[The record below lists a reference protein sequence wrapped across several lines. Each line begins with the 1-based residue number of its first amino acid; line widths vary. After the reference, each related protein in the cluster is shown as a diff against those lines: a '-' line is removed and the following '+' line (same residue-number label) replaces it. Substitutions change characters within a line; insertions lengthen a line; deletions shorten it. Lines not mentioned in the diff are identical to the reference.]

1 MPNKHAAE
9 KDLRKN
15 RRHAKHNARVKSHVK
30 TLFKGGMSFIKA
42 GEKGKAATSAA
53 ALQQAIDKAAKNG
66 VISKNASR
74 RKKSALMRKLNTM
87 SK

>member
-1 MPNKHAAE
+1 MPNKHAAV

-15 RRHAKHNARVKSHVK
+15 RRHAKQNSRVKSHVK
-30 TLFKGGMSFIKA
+30 TLFKGGIATIKT
-42 GEKGKAATSAA
+42 GDKKKAISSAA
-53 ALQQAIDKAAKNG
+53 ALQQAIDKAAKRG

-74 RKKSALMRKLNTM
+74 RKKAALMRKLNEM